1 MRLLKGF
8 SAVIVCLLLLVAL
21 LLATS
26 KVDPIAWEP
35 ALNPG
40 LMGAFLANEKLAA
53 LQHLIV
59 DLGEGPED
67 VTRGPD
73 GFFYTGFQDG
83 RIVKFDLQGN
93 HKEFVNTGGRPLGM
107 QFDSFG
113 DLIVADAFLGLI
125 SISPVAE
132 ITVLTDSVNGKKML
146 FVDGLDIAE
155 DGTIWFSDASQRFD
169 QHNFIYDFLEARPTG
184 RLLSYSPE
192 TQVTAVHLDDLFFAN
207 GVALGPNDNFVLVNE
222 TGTGRIHRLW
232 LNGEKRGQHD
242 LFFDGLPGGPDNL
255 SFNGV
260 DTFWVA
266 LPVLRDPE
274 VEKFSS
280 QPLVRKLLATLPVE
294 FLLPIS
300 THGFV
305 VGLDIQGNVKTTLQS
320 NDGGFHNITSANE
333 FDGKLFVGSIAM
345 RSVGMLELE

>member
-1 MRLLKGF
+1 MRIVKGLSFFIIVLMILL
-8 SAVIVCLLLLVAL
+8 AL

-26 KVDPIAWEP
+26 KIDPVAWEP
-35 ALNPG
+35 APNPG
-40 LMGAFLANEKLAA
+40 LTGAFMANEKLAA

-67 VTRGPD
+67 VTQGPD
-73 GFFYTGFQDG
+73 GMFYTGFQDG

-93 HKEFVNTGGRPLGM
+93 QQEFVNTGGRPLGM
-107 QFDSFG
+107 QFDRLG
-113 DLIVADAFLGLI
+113 NLIVADAFMGLI
-125 SISPVAE
+125 SITPEAD
-132 ITVLTDSVNGKKML
+132 ITVLSDSVNGKKML
-146 FVDGLDIAE
+146 FVDDLDIAG

-192 TQVTAVHLDDLFFAN
+192 TKATTVHLADLFFAN
-207 GVALGPNDNFVLVNE
+207 GVALGPDDSFVLINE

-232 LNGEKRGQHD
+232 LGGEKQGKND

-266 LPVLRDPE
+266 LPIFRDPE
-274 VEKFSS
+274 VEKLAS
-280 QPLVRKLLATLPVE
+280 QPLLRKLVANLPVE
-294 FLLPIS
+294 ALLPIS

-305 VGLDIQGNVKTTLQS
+305 VGLDVEGNVKTTLQS
-320 NDGGFHNITSANE
+320 NAGGFHNITSANE

-345 RSVGMLELE
+345 RSVGVLELR